1 MFGGVTQLLACI
13 YFGAKSK
20 KAKWKKERERE
31 DYKMFGGVNYFQS
44 VSLMELLLFGDKF
57 GESLNLV
64 TSLVPN
70 GRKYKVRG

>member
-1 MFGGVTQLLACI
+1 MFGGVTQFLACI
-13 YFGAKSK
+13 YFGAN
-20 KAKWKKERERE
+20 WKKERESE

-44 VSLMELLLFGDKF
+44 ISLMESLLFGDKF
-57 GESLNLV
+57 GDSLNSV